1 MPAIRR
7 TLVVSAGALIAA
19 AVVILPAST
28 GLAAER
34 IPMLSYD
41 FTGLVSSAP
50 SAQDIPAEASAPV
63 APVQT
68 EAKLDEASVTCLA
81 KVVRHEA
88 ANQPRSGQVAVAQ
101 TLVNRMKV
109 GGRFGST
116 ICEVANQPGQYFN
129 THAYRPAKDETWE
142 AAVDV
147 ARDTLS
153 GEEDEVVPGATFYR
167 ASYAAPTTFFRS
179 LQRVAA
185 VGDHVFYR

>member
-1 MPAIRR
+1 
-7 TLVVSAGALIAA
+7 
-19 AVVILPAST
+19 
-28 GLAAER
+28 
-34 IPMLSYD
+34 MLSYD
-41 FTGLVSSAP
+41 FTGLVSSAQ

-63 APVQT
+63 ATAAAPVQT

-101 TLVNRMKV
+101 TLVNRMKA

-129 THAYRPAKDETWE
+129 THAYRPAKDDTWD

-153 GEEDEVVPGATFYR
+153 GEEDQVVPGATFYR
-167 ASYAAPTTFFRS
+167 AAYTAPNTFFRS